1 MGMGMGAVAHIDGV
15 WVVGER
21 RWWRERQGV
30 VVVVSDELAAV
41 VTWLPALS
49 SHMCQWYVEQCRTSH
64 SQDCMV

>member
-1 MGMGMGAVAHIDGV
+1 MGVGMGVVARIDGV

-21 RWWRERQGV
+21 RQWREQRGV

-41 VTWLPALS
+41 VTRLPALS
-49 SHMCQWYVEQCRTSH
+49 SHVCQWYVEQCRTSY

>member
-1 MGMGMGAVAHIDGV
+1 VGVGMGVVARVDGV

-21 RWWRERQGV
+21 RRWQERRGV

-41 VTWLPALS
+41 VTRLPALS
-49 SHMCQWYVEQCRTSH
+49 SHVCQRYVEQCRTSH

>member
-1 MGMGMGAVAHIDGV
+1 MGMGMVARVDGV

-21 RWWRERQGV
+21 RWWREQQGV

-41 VTWLPALS
+41 VMWLPALL
-49 SHMCQWYVEQCRTSH
+49 SHVCQQYVEQCRTSH

>member
-1 MGMGMGAVAHIDGV
+1 VGVGMGMVAHVDRV

-21 RWWRERQGV
+21 RWWQERQGV

-41 VTWLPALS
+41 VTQLPALS
-49 SHMCQWYVEQCRTSH
+49 SHVCQRYVEQCRTSH

>member
-1 MGMGMGAVAHIDGV
+1 VGVGMGVVAHVDGV

-21 RWWRERQGV
+21 RQWWERRGV

-41 VTWLPALS
+41 VTRLPALS
-49 SHMCQWYVEQCRTSH
+49 SHVCQRYVEQCRTSY